1 MEKLTL
7 KADDAFKELFA
18 HEIVRKQFL
27 SDVLDIPM
35 EQIKSVRLANPFLRK
50 VFRRQKQGILDVLL
64 LLNDTTKIGIEMQVH
79 TQNHWT
85 KRNLYYLG
93 RMYTDNLMVGENYG
107 KLHRCV
113 SISLLDFNLLPD
125 VPKYHNVYRL
135 RNKEGEELTNL
146 WEVHI
151 IELGKKLTGNRVD
164 DWIRLFNATS
174 QEEIDQIAEKNGRMR
189 DVAEVVRH
197 MGLIR
202 TIRWFYDGYWRA
214 KRDRWAEDEYVRD
227 EGIAIGKSD
236 NVLQLLNILGEVPQD
251 LRDKITSERNIETL
265 DRWHLSAARADSILQ
280 FREKEDL

>member
-1 MEKLTL
+1 MYWTFPWNRSSQCGWRTL
-7 KADDAFKELFA
+7 SYERYSAD
-18 HEIVRKQFL
+18 R
-27 SDVLDIPM
+27 
-35 EQIKSVRLANPFLRK
+35 
-50 VFRRQKQGILDVLL
+50 
-64 LLNDTTKIGIEMQVH
+64 
-79 TQNHWT
+79 
-85 KRNLYYLG
+85 
-93 RMYTDNLMVGENYG
+93 
-107 KLHRCV
+107 
-113 SISLLDFNLLPD
+113 
-125 VPKYHNVYRL
+125 
-135 RNKEGEELTNL
+135 
-146 WEVHI
+146 
-151 IELGKKLTGNRVD
+151 NRVD

-174 QEEIDQIAEKNGRMR
+174 QEEVDQIAEKNGRMR